1 MKKGRLSK
9 KEQEYISKNQ
19 DYITPE
25 TIAEKMN
32 RSVGVVSRYIE
43 KLRLD
48 KPAKETVAKEVE
60 PQPATVEKTFKAG
73 TLFARNKKQ
82 GVTVMT
88 EAASIKGDNA
98 RDVNRSQPTRQK
110 GMIHIIKKD

>member
-48 KPAKETVAKEVE
+48 KPAKEVE
-60 PQPATVEKTFKAG
+60 PQPATVEKPFKAG